1 MAASDDV
8 PPRRRPLLFPVVIA
22 GVFLTIIGLSVG
34 LVMGTRA
41 KDEAQAER
49 LQTTSPTFVPDVE
62 PTPAARQCRR
72 ETQDAAQ
79 RFNPS
84 GTLVIV
90 LRVRTATSEVWI
102 CQDSAGR
109 MYYHA
114 NRDGAQAV
122 WIEGKTALLLPDVVR
137 YGDGYRVAS
146 AADSNGRTTTFD
158 VNEQRLLITHKDGR
172 EEEQPTV
179 PQ

>member
-1 MAASDDV
+1 VAPSDDL
-8 PPRRRPLLFPVVIA
+8 PPQRRPLFFPVVIA

-41 KDEAQAER
+41 KDEARAER
-49 LQTTSPTFVPDVE
+49 LQPTAPTLAPTVE
-62 PTPAARQCRR
+62 PTPAAAQCRR

-79 RFNPS
+79 RYNPS

-90 LRVRTATSEVWI
+90 LRVRTASSEVWI

-114 NRDGAQAV
+114 NRGGVDAV
-122 WIEGKTALLLPDVVR
+122 WIEGKTALLLPDVVP
-137 YGDGYRVAS
+137 YGDGYRVTS

-158 VNEQRLLITHKDGR
+158 VNQQRLLITHKDGR

>member
-1 MAASDDV
+1 VTASDDV
-8 PPRRRPLLFPVVIA
+8 PPRRRPLFFPVVVA
-22 GVFLTIIGLSVG
+22 SVFLAIIGLSVG

-41 KDEAQAER
+41 KDEARAGR
-49 LQTTSPTFVPDVE
+49 LQTSPTLAPAA
-62 PTPAARQCRR
+62 PLTPAARQCRR

-114 NRDGAQAV
+114 NRDGAEAV

-137 YGDGYRVAS
+137 HGDGYRVAS
-146 AADSNGRTTTFD
+146 AADGRGRTTTFD